1 MENSSGD
8 TYKSK
13 NIERNTRLTEFLMLL
28 LVILLFLILMKQ
40 V

>member
-28 LVILLFLILMKQ
+28 LVILFLILMKQ